1 MNNKNSFKSIINPC
15 WREIFD
21 LIEKDIYENTEN
33 AYNELLVNEINIFP
47 SYVNIFNFT
56 NYCIPE
62 DIKVVI
68 LGQDPYHGT
77 YFNSKIKM
85 NCIQATGLSFSVP
98 PECKIPPSLQNIY
111 LNLLKFFHINKI
123 PLHGNLNFWAYQG
136 VLLLNTS
143 LTVEQSK
150 PNSHQ
155 NIWEKFTNELI
166 KIISTKFNN
175 LVFVLWGANAFV
187 TYNFTNIISN
197 KNTHKFIISSHPSP
211 LSAYKSFKQYPSFM
225 ENDHFR
231 LINKFIDDFNESEE
245 LKKTNK
251 YIEPIVWNIY

>member
-1 MNNKNSFKSIINPC
+1 MNNKKSFSNIINPC
-15 WREIFD
+15 WKDIFD
-21 LIEKDIYENTEN
+21 LIDKDIYEITEDS
-33 AYNELLVNEINIFP
+33 YNQLLQNKINIFP
-47 SYVNIFNFT
+47 TYVNIFNFI

-77 YFNSKIKM
+77 YFDSKTKK
-85 NCIQATGLSFSVP
+85 NYPQATGLSFSVP
-98 PECKIPPSLQNIY
+98 IECKIPPSLQNIY
-111 LNLLKFFHINKI
+111 LNLLKFSHINKI
-123 PLHGNLNFWAYQG
+123 PTHGNLDFWAYQG

-155 NIWEKFTNELI
+155 DIWVEFTNELV

-175 LVFVLWGANAFV
+175 LIFVLWGSNA
-187 TYNFTNIISN
+187 YNKINIISN

-225 ENDHFR
+225 ENDHFG
-231 LINKFIDDFNESEE
+231 LV
-245 LKKTNK
+245 NK
-251 YIEPIVWNIY
+251 YIEEFNGSEEFKKSNKYIQPIVWNIC